1 MTRSDEKIWSRPV
14 AVAQIPEG
22 GLHLEIEADAA
33 QRAAMAKAAKLRTI
47 ATASASF
54 DIRRAV
60 GDGFHV
66 TGTVRAIVGQDCVVT
81 LEPID
86 NAIEEDVD
94 VTFEPVR
101 ETEAP
106 ARAKANAKAGAKPA
120 GAKPDDDDAEDQPDP
135 PEPIENGQIDLGR
148 LAQDFLFLGIDPYPR
163 KAGATFDV
171 PETPPDPEDHP
182 FAALKAL
189 KAKRESPR
197 RGKPKRG

>member
-22 GLHLEIEADAA
+22 GLHLDIEADAA
-33 QRAAMAKAAKLRTI
+33 QREAMAKAAKLRTI
-47 ATASASF
+47 ANASASF
-54 DIRRAV
+54 DIRRAA

-66 TGTVRAIVGQDCVVT
+66 TGTVRATVGQDCVVT
-81 LEPID
+81 LEPIE

-94 VTFEPVR
+94 VTFEPAR
-101 ETEAP
+101 ETDAGV
-106 ARAKANAKAGAKPA
+106 RTKTGANPA
-120 GAKPDDDDAEDQPDP
+120 GTKPDDEGAEDQPDP

-163 KAGATFDV
+163 KPGATFDV

-189 KAKRESPR
+189 KEKPESPR

>member
-1 MTRSDEKIWSRPV
+1 MTRSDEKIWNRPV

-33 QRAAMAKAAKLRTI
+33 QRDAMAKEAKVRSITD
-47 ATASASF
+47 ASASF
-54 DIRRAV
+54 DIKRAI

-66 TGTVRAIVGQDCVVT
+66 TGIVRATVGQECVVT

-94 VTFEPVR
+94 VTFEPAR
-101 ETEAP
+101 DEAP
-106 ARAKANAKAGAKPA
+106 ARAKAGTKAASSKPERE
-120 GAKPDDDDAEDQPDP
+120 DAEDQPDP
-135 PEPIENGQIDLGR
+135 PELIENGQIDLGR

-171 PETPPDPEDHP
+171 PETPADPEDHP

-189 KAKRESPR
+189 KGKPESPR
-197 RGKPKRG
+197 RRKPKQG

>member
-1 MTRSDEKIWSRPV
+1 MNKSSEKFWSRPV

-22 GLHLEIEADAA
+22 GLHLDIEADAA
-33 QRAAMAKAAKLRTI
+33 QREAMAKAAKLTGI
-47 ATASASF
+47 VSASASF
-54 DIRRAV
+54 DIRHAA
-60 GDGFHV
+60 GDRYHV
-66 TGTVRAIVGQDCVVT
+66 TGTVHATVGQECVVT
-81 LEPID
+81 LEPIE
-86 NAIEEDVD
+86 NVIAEDVD
-94 VTFEPVR
+94 VTFEPPR
-101 ETEAP
+101 EADVT
-106 ARAKANAKAGAKPA
+106 ARAKAPAKSKDEG
-120 GAKPDDDDAEDQPDP
+120 DDEQPDP
-135 PEPIENGQIDLGR
+135 PELIENGQIDLGR

>member
-22 GLHLEIEADAA
+22 GLHLEIEADAT
-33 QRAAMAKAAKLRTI
+33 QREAMAKAAKLRGI
-47 ATASASF
+47 ENASASL
-54 DIRRAV
+54 DIKRAP

-66 TGTVRAIVGQDCVVT
+66 TGTVRATVGQECVVT
-81 LEPID
+81 LEPIE
-86 NAIEEDVD
+86 NEIEEDVD

-101 ETEAP
+101 EEEAP
-106 ARAKANAKAGAKPA
+106 ARAKAGSKASSTKPE
-120 GAKPDDDDAEDQPDP
+120 DDDAEDQPDP

-163 KAGATFDV
+163 KPGATFDV

-189 KAKRESPR
+189 KHQPESPR
-197 RGKPKRG
+197 RRKPKEG